1 MKRIAA
7 LLLSLCLLALC
18 GCSRKPQAAILCINE
33 AEAASQAMCEQHPSL
48 IYTVAGSDRAAIQQ
62 LDSDAG
68 QFALVTRRGMEDA
81 LAGTNGYIEKTTA
94 KRVCDVVLSAFYILS
109 TDGEVNDWSKSTRVV
124 IVGDKD
130 GFGDQLAQQVLS
142 CALYGT
148 VRYMD
153 TNEALT
159 ALREKKADAVMGM
172 MYISDPAF
180 EKAMKKIKGVTLEM
194 LPAGLVSVK
203 LPDDSMVE
211 YTLAIG
217 QSSMSTYAVM
227 GTLAC
232 APSMSEDEISEAYK
246 AAEQA
251 GIVETN

>member
-18 GCSRKPQAAILCINE
+18 GCSRKPQAAILCISE
-33 AEAASQAMCEQHPSL
+33 AQAASQAMCEQHPSL
-48 IYTVAGSDRAAIQQ
+48 VYTLAGSDRAAIQQ

-68 QFALVTRRGMEDA
+68 QFALVTRGGMDDA
-81 LAGTNGYIEKTTA
+81 LAAGEGYIEKTTA

-109 TDGEVNDWSKSTRVV
+109 TDGQVSDWSKSTRVV

-130 GFGDQLAQQVLS
+130 GFGDRMAQQVLS

-148 VRYMD
+148 VRYMSTD
-153 TNEALT
+153 EALS

-180 EKAMKKIKGVTLEM
+180 EKALKKIKGVTLEM

-211 YTLAIG
+211 YTLTIG
-217 QSSMSTYAVM
+217 QSSMSTYALM

-232 APSMSEDEISEAYK
+232 AASVSEEEISAAHK

-251 GIVETN
+251 GIIAIN